1 MLPRDYHRRVT
12 SSTTSKG
19 AATRALLSLAIGS
32 FGIGMTEFVVMGLLP
47 NIARDLAPSAW
58 AASPDDAIAQAGWLV
73 SLYAL
78 GVVVGAPTI
87 AGSVARFPRH
97 RVMIVLAA
105 ALTFFTV
112 LTVIAPTFEL
122 VAASRFL
129 AGLPHG
135 AYFGIGALVA
145 ADALGPGNRAKGVAF
160 VLTGLTIANVV
171 GVPLGTLLG
180 QQVGWRAAFAVVAA
194 IFLLATVSIAF
205 FVPAHPG
212 MPGRRLRDELRV
224 FRLGQVWFALGIGAI
239 GFGGFFAM
247 YSYIAPM
254 ITDVAGQPEWMVSLV
269 LVIVGIGMTV
279 GNIVGGALADKD
291 LRFWLRV
298 GLVALALASVGLALT
313 AGWIVSLILFAFLVA
328 FCGAALSPSIQTRLM
343 DVAEDNQSIAAA
355 LNHSALNIGNSLGAF
370 LGGLVIAAGLGLVA
384 PAWVGAVLALAG
396 LVVAV
401 VSYRVEDRSGRHPEH
416 RMPAAEAATT
426 AITGSIPTQG

>member
-1 MLPRDYHRRVT
+1 MT

-19 AATRALLSLAIGS
+19 AAKRALLSLAIGS

-47 NIARDLAPSAW
+47 NIARDLLPSAW
-58 AASPDDAIAQAGWLV
+58 AASPDGAIAQAGWLV

-105 ALTFFTV
+105 ALAFFTL

-180 QQVGWRAAFAVVAA
+180 QQVGWRAAFAVVAG
-194 IFLLATVSIAF
+194 IFLLATVCIAF

-212 MPGRRLRDELRV
+212 LPGRRLRDELRV

-254 ITDVAGQPEWMVSLV
+254 ITDVARQPEWVVSIVLV
-269 LVIVGIGMTV
+269 LVGIGMTI
-279 GNIVGGALADKD
+279 GNIVGGTLADKD
-291 LRFWLRV
+291 LRFWLHV
-298 GLVALALASVGLALT
+298 GLIALAVASIGLALT
-313 AGWIVSLILFAFLVA
+313 AGWIFSLALFAFLVA
-328 FCGAALSPSIQTRLM
+328 FCGAALSPAIQTRLM

-355 LNHSALNIGNSLGAF
+355 LNHSSLNIGNSLGAF
-370 LGGLVIAAGLGLVA
+370 LGGLVIAAGFGLVA
-384 PAWVGAVLALAG
+384 PAWVGAALALAG
-396 LVVAV
+396 LVVALI
-401 VSYRVEDRSGRHPEH
+401 SYRVEDRSGRHPGH

>member
-1 MLPRDYHRRVT
+1 VT

-19 AATRALLSLAIGS
+19 AAKRALLSLAIGS

-47 NIARDLAPSAW
+47 NIARDLLPSAW

-105 ALTFFTV
+105 ALAFFTL

-180 QQVGWRAAFAVVAA
+180 QQVGWRAAFAVVAG
-194 IFLLATVSIAF
+194 IFLLATLCIAL

-254 ITDVAGQPEWMVSLV
+254 VTEVAGQPEWVVSLV
-269 LVIVGIGMTV
+269 LVIVGLGMTF
-279 GNIVGGALADKD
+279 GNVIGGSLADRD

-298 GLVALALASVGLALT
+298 GLISLGVASVGLALT
-313 AGWIVSLILFAFLVA
+313 AGWVVSLVAFAFLVA
-328 FCGAALSPSIQTRLM
+328 FCGSALSPAIQTRLM

-355 LNHSALNIGNSLGAF
+355 LNHSSLNIGNSLGAF
-370 LGGLVIAAGLGLVA
+370 LGGLVIAAGFGLVA

-396 LVVAV
+396 LVVAII
-401 VSYRVEDRSGRHPEH
+401 SYRVEDRSGRHAAH